1 MYMQNV
7 YEVAINNF
15 GAKSSLLEISISRIP
30 KIHVY
35 TCS

>member
-1 MYMQNV
+1 MQNV

-15 GAKSSLLEISISRIP
+15 GANSSLLEISISRI
-30 KIHVY
+30 HVY